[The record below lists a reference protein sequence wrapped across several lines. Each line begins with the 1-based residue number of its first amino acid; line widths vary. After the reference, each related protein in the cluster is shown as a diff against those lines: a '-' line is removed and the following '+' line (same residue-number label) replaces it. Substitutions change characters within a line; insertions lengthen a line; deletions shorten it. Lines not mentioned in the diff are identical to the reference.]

1 MINKFFNK
9 GGAGAVAMLIG
20 PDAPIVVNPIRAT
33 YMEHAYDFYKPDPS
47 ALKPNILIRKGEI
60 KILNIYVKN
69 FSL

>member
-1 MINKFFNK
+1 MSKQLENLYKKIKRRTFVDYFCFTK

-47 ALKPNILIRKGEI
+47 KGI
-60 KILNIYVKN
+60 I
-69 FSL
+69 